1 MEDLRYNTRID
12 GRDGPTTDLL
22 APEAT
27 LESLTYIAVSGV
39 LRSAP
44 ELRAQILVPVRVG
57 ATPEERCEAL
67 KASIP
72 AAGLVIEDSTAY
84 DCLSAT

>member
-1 MEDLRYNTRID
+1 MEDLRYDTRND
-12 GRDGPTTDLL
+12 RRDGPTTDLL

-44 ELRAQILVPVRVG
+44 ELRAHILVPVRAG
-57 ATPEERCEAL
+57 ATPDERCEAL

-72 AAGLVIEDSTAY
+72 AAGLVIEDSASY
-84 DCLSAT
+84 DCLSAI